1 MKSPKPQPGFES
13 LLEKAKGFCAYRER
27 SVREVRMKIKTWGA
41 PYSLEQRLVKA
52 LEEDNF
58 LNDARFAKSFV
69 RGKFR
74 TNKWGKRK
82 IKTALQ
88 MAGIADSLIREALLE
103 IDSEQYTE
111 VARSLAEK
119 KLKALATETDT
130 YTRKAKL
137 FQFLMQKGFESDLIS
152 KVIAEFAAE

>member
-1 MKSPKPQPGFES
+1 MKSPKPLPGFES

-52 LEEDNF
+52 LEKDNF

-74 TNKWGKRK
+74 TNKWGKRR
-82 IKTALQ
+82 IKMALQ
-88 MAGIADSLIREALLE
+88 MAGITDSLIREALLE
-103 IDSEQYTE
+103 IDSEQYAD
-111 VARSLAEK
+111 VAQKLAEK
-119 KLKALATETDT
+119 KMKDLAKETDG

-137 FQFLMQKGFESDLIS
+137 FQFLLQKGFETDIIS
-152 KVIAEFAAE
+152 KICAEFTAE

>member
-1 MKSPKPQPGFES
+1 M
-13 LLEKAKGFCAYRER
+13 EKAKGFCAYRER

-58 LNDARFAKSFV
+58 LNDARFAKAFA

-82 IKTALQ
+82 LKTALQ
-88 MAGIADSLIREALLE
+88 MSGIADSLIREALLE
-103 IDSEQYTE
+103 IDSEHYAD
-111 VARSLAEK
+111 VARKLAEK
-119 KLKALATETDT
+119 KMKALAKEADT

-137 FQFLMQKGFESDLIS
+137 FQFLMQKGFETDLIS

>member
-1 MKSPKPQPGFES
+1 
-13 LLEKAKGFCAYRER
+13 
-27 SVREVRMKIKTWGA
+27 MKIKTWGA

-58 LNDARFAKSFV
+58 LNDARFAKSFA

-88 MAGIADSLIREALLE
+88 MAGITDSLIRDALLE
-103 IDSEQYTE
+103 IDSEQYVD
-111 VARSLAEK
+111 VAKSLAEK
-119 KLKALATETDT
+119 KMKVLAKENDA

-137 FQFLMQKGFESDLIS
+137 FQFLMQKGFETDIIS
-152 KVIAEFAAE
+152 KVVAEFTAD

>member
-119 KLKALATETDT
+119 KIKALAKEADI

>member
-1 MKSPKPQPGFES
+1 MKSPKPQPGFDS

-58 LNDARFAKSFV
+58 LNDARFAKSFA

-88 MAGIADSLIREALLE
+88 MAGITDSLIRDALLE
-103 IDSEQYTE
+103 IDSEQYVD
-111 VARSLAEK
+111 VAKSLAEK
-119 KLKALATETDT
+119 KMKVLAKENDA

-137 FQFLMQKGFESDLIS
+137 FQFLMQKGFETDIIS
-152 KVIAEFAAE
+152 KVVAEFTAD